1 MTPEHIAMISL
12 KSSLMAVYGFTKED
26 LFDYSVQEL
35 STIMDSCNNEAKAY
49 YVKML
54 RELHNI

>member
-35 STIMDSCNNEAKAY
+35 STIMDSCSKEAKAY